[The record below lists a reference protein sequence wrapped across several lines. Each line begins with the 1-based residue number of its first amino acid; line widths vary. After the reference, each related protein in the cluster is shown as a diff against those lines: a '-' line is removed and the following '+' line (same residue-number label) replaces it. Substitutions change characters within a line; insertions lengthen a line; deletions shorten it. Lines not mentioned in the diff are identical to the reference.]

1 MQTNPE
7 HSSSAPVFD
16 STDLSCHF
24 AQMSASEIAQE
35 LEQVLDTMTAET
47 YDGSL
52 IDAYLDELDRRGPM
66 PEPPTE
72 EAAWTAFQKHV
83 GALSPEGAACTVSQ
97 PAPLQSAAHKRKW
110 RRLPFLAAALI
121 ACMLMTLVVAQAAGG
136 DLLNTIISWTDE
148 TFHLSKGDPTKSPDK
163 PVEISAALADLSDSV
178 AQLGIT
184 EPVMPH
190 VIPDGYSLAEFDFYA
205 DMPCINAAY
214 VNGDDNIIIS
224 IITNKSDDV
233 FFQKNPGE
241 PEAYNVNGLTFYI
254 AQNVDVYSAVWM
266 TENYCCS
273 IVGVADK
280 DILLEMLNS
289 VW

>member
-1 MQTNPE
+1 MQTNTE
-7 HSSSAPVFD
+7 NSSSAPIFD
-16 STDLSCHF
+16 STSLSRHF
-24 AQMSASEIAQE
+24 AQSSADEIAQE
-35 LEQVLDTMTAET
+35 LEQMLDAMTAET

-52 IDAYLDELDRRGPM
+52 IDAYLDELDRRAPM

-72 EAAWTAFQKHV
+72 EAAWTALQKHV
-83 GALSPEGAACTVSQ
+83 GVLSQ
-97 PAPLQSAAHKRKW
+97 PTPLQSSAPKRKW

-136 DLLNTIISWTDE
+136 DFLNTIITWTDE
-148 TFHLSKGDPTKSPDK
+148 TFNLSKGDPTESPVK

-190 VIPDGYSLAEFDFYA
+190 IIPEGYSLEEFDFYA
-205 DMPCINAAY
+205 DMPCITAAY
-214 VNGDDNIIIS
+214 VNGDDNILIS
-224 IITNKSDDV
+224 ITTNKADAVS
-233 FFQKNPGE
+233 FQKNPGE
-241 PEAYNVNGLTFYI
+241 PETYDVNGLTFYI
-254 AQNVDVYSAVWM
+254 AQNIDVYNAVWM

-273 IVGVADK
+273 IVNVADK